1 MMKFLFKY
9 LLSGNYSFAKRWMNK
24 KTPQKIMPA
33 TLHTFT
39 TPFSFILAGLYF
51 AIIGLIDYKFDTYT
65 PIFIGLG
72 IVMLPASY
80 LIEKKAEKAIEK
92 WEIEKEHE
100 SLTKEQRSH
109 RNTFAFLFFWTGIAL
124 FLYLTA
130 TFASGCLVQP

>member
-9 LLSGNYSFAKRWMNK
+9 LLSANYSFARRWVNK
-24 KTPQKIMPA
+24 KTPGRIIPS

-39 TPFSFILAGLYF
+39 TPFTFIFGGLYVIF
-51 AIIGLIDYKFDTYT
+51 IVSIDYKFESFL

-72 IVMLPASY
+72 IVLLPASY

-100 SLTKEQRSH
+100 SLSKEQRSH
-109 RNTFAFLFFWTGIAL
+109 RNTFAFIFFFVGLAL
-124 FLYLTA
+124 SFYLII
-130 TFASGCLVQP
+130 TFGSGYLVQS

>member
-9 LLSGNYSFAKRWMNK
+9 LLSGNYSFAKRWVNK
-24 KTPQKIMPA
+24 KVPQQIIPA

-39 TPFSFILAGLYF
+39 TPFSFILAGLYTVF
-51 AIIGLIDYKFDTYT
+51 IGSIDYKFDTYT

-80 LIEKKAEKAIEK
+80 FIEKKAEKAIEE

-100 SLTKEQRSH
+100 SLSKEQRSH
-109 RNTFAFLFFWTGIAL
+109 RNTFAFLFFFVGLAL
-124 FLYLTA
+124 FFYLGITY
-130 TFASGCLVQP
+130 FGGYSLK